1 MDKERFPDN
10 YAVKKQKADLTEA
23 NLTDAD
29 LSNANLSYAKGL
41 DQH

>member
-10 YAVKKQKADLTEA
+10 HAVKKQKADLTEA
-23 NLTDAD
+23 DLTEAD

>member
-10 YAVKKQKADLTEA
+10 YAVKKQKDE
-23 NLTDAD
+23 LTDAD
-29 LSNANLSYAKGL
+29 LTDADLTEANLSYAKGL

>member
-10 YAVKKQKADLTEA
+10 YAVKKQKADLSGA

-29 LSNANLSYAKGL
+29 LSNANLTYAKGL